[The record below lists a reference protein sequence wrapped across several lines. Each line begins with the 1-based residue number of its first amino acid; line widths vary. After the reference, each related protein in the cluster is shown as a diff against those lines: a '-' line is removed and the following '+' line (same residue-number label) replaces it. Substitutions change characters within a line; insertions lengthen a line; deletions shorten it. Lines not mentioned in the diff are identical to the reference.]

1 MFAAVDEYNLEL
13 IQFRSCLDKKTMQ
26 ASSIPPV
33 RPVLRPRPTGLP
45 SDDAVLVL
53 ADGTT
58 FYGTSFGA
66 PGKSASGECV
76 FQTGKF

>member
-1 MFAAVDEYNLEL
+1 MFAPVDVRSTLNLVL
-13 IQFRSCLDKKTMQ
+13 GQKKTTMQ
-26 ASSIPPV
+26 VPSIPPV

-53 ADGTT
+53 ADGTA

-76 FQTGKF
+76 FQTGKS